1 MTKKEDMLTWFDQM
15 IDTYIGDAYDVAI
28 NWDNRH
34 HQIEITMRLF
44 AENKEDLAVVDVCNV
59 AAESIIE
66 FEDSLLLYSGEKQNI
81 DFADYLAT
89 FSFNRR
95 QGMEKAKM
103 AAIIMMLRE
112 VLDEG
117 QSDLL
122 DFMTDETV
130 EEFELHWPEE
140 EWQRTLQQAQQIYP
154 NTLVRYPKF

>member
-1 MTKKEDMLTWFDQM
+1 MTKKEDMLTWLDQM
-15 IDTYIGDAYDVAI
+15 IDTYIGDAYDVAV
-28 NWDNRH
+28 NWDSRH
-34 HQIEITMRLF
+34 HQIEILMCLF
-44 AENKEDLAVVDVCNV
+44 TENKEELAVVDVCDV
-59 AAESIIE
+59 AAESVIE
-66 FEDSLLLYSGEKQNI
+66 FEDSLLLYGGEKQNI
-81 DFADYLAT
+81 DSADYLAT

-122 DFMTDETV
+122 DFMTDETI

>member
-15 IDTYIGDAYDVAI
+15 IDTYIGDAYDVTI